1 MTKTRQ
7 GWLRLMALLMAFGM
21 IAAACGGSSSDG
33 AADAGG
39 SDDAG
44 SADDGGDAGA
54 DDGEDAMA
62 DQAGDLADC
71 PNPIVIQ
78 TDWFPESEHGSLY
91 NLTAGEGSV
100 DPESG
105 RFTGPLAADPSIN
118 VEIRAGGPFIGFQPT
133 VSLMATDPDI
143 FLGYVNT
150 DEALKFYDTFPT
162 LAVVAPLDINPQM
175 IMWDPDTYDVKS
187 WDDVK
192 GTEAVIN
199 VFAGGT
205 WSEYLVGAGI
215 IDEGQLDASYD
226 GSPTRFIAEDGAIFQ
241 QGFVTQEPY
250 NYENIFTEWGKP
262 VDTLLIHD
270 SGFEVYQG
278 ALSILKEDLD
288 EKAESCL
295 AAFVP
300 VYQQSIVDF
309 QNDPGPTNAAIL
321 QAVIDLDSFWQLD
334 EAGMTNTV
342 NLMDSLGIVG
352 NGPNST
358 IGDFDMDRV
367 NEVMKVTKEKVAS
380 IPFPDDITAEDIAT
394 NRFIDESIGR

>member
-1 MTKTRQ
+1 MNRTRQ
-7 GWLRLMALLMAFGM
+7 GWMRLMALFLAFCM
-21 IAAACGGSSSDG
+21 IAAACGGSASDG

-39 SDDAG
+39 SDDGAADAG
-44 SADDGGDAGA
+44 GSDDGATDTTAGEVA
-54 DDGEDAMA
+54 S
-62 DQAGDLADC
+62 AGNLADC

-78 TDWFPESEHGSLY
+78 TDWFPESEHGALY
-91 NLTAGEGSV
+91 NLTAGEGSI
-100 DPESG
+100 DPEAG

-162 LAVVAPLDINPQM
+162 LGVVAPLDINPQM
-175 IMWDPDTYDVKS
+175 IMWDPDTYDIGS

-192 GTEAVIN
+192 GTDAVIN

-215 IDEGQLDASYD
+215 INESQLDASYD
-226 GSPTRFIAEDGAIFQ
+226 GSPTRFIAENGAIMQ

-262 VDTLLIHD
+262 VETLLIHD

-278 ALSILKEDLD
+278 AITILKEDLD

-309 QNDPGPTNAAIL
+309 QNNPGPTNAAIL

-342 NLMDSLGIVG
+342 ELMDSLGIVG

-367 NEVMKVTKEKVAS
+367 NAVMKVTKEQVAS
-380 IPFPDDITAEDIAT
+380 IPFPDDITAEDIVT